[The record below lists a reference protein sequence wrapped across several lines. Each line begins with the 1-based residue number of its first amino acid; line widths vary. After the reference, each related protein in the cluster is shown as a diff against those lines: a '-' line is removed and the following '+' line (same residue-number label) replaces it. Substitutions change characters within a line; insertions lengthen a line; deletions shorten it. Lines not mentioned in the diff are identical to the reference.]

1 MVFLIHTILSSLNFQ
16 TFPLTL
22 IIRDPDRSSL
32 LNNFFFKIKWRYD
45 RSKAKYDVHH
55 QRSTQNLRLSQFK
68 NCCYRKVSKPG
79 HSNVFTIP
87 IGGKVTISDGIA
99 SGGFCN
105 SPTINKKVNVQ
116 FESIQIELFVPELD
130 PEEVK
135 CLDLS
140 LVRSITFQDFM
151 DSLKRIRPSVS
162 PHSLVAY
169 EKWSVQYGE
178 LGV

>member
-1 MVFLIHTILSSLNFQ
+1 MF
-16 TFPLTL
+16 
-22 IIRDPDRSSL
+22 
-32 LNNFFFKIKWRYD
+32 Y
-45 RSKAKYDVHH
+45 Y
-55 QRSTQNLRLSQFK
+55 
-68 NCCYRKVSKPG
+68 
-79 HSNVFTIP
+79 
-87 IGGKVTISDGIA
+87 
-99 SGGFCN
+99 
-105 SPTINKKVNVQ
+105 
-116 FESIQIELFVPELD
+116 VPELD

-162 PHSLVAY
+162 PLSLAAY